1 VLPVRHG
8 AAASAAR
15 FILHWSWAHVGDAAF
30 AMCAIWVAFWLF
42 ETWENELVEKTAR
55 LAVELQAEHERTK
68 INPR

>member
-1 VLPVRHG
+1 
-8 AAASAAR
+8 
-15 FILHWSWAHVGDAAF
+15 
-30 AMCAIWVAFWLF
+30 MCAIWVAFWLF